1 MHFKKASCLVPHD
14 VKSYQTKAFGGAG
27 HGGAPA
33 LMLEPQATEQAVL
46 NQVAKRTPGTDVVA
60 CALGAENGSVRFVSE
75 GTNSRIAGDDEGT
88 VVPLRRLDAILDEHP
103 SFYPD
108 LVKLD
113 LQGNELRALEG
124 AGSHL
129 SRFEVLVL
137 EVSVIRIGPVPVFRE
152 VDAFMAARGFVFYD
166 AIPQY
171 YRPRDCALL

>member
-1 MHFKKASCLVPHD
+1 MV
-14 VKSYQTKAFGGAG
+14 
-27 HGGAPA
+27 
-33 LMLEPQATEQAVL
+33 EPQCSGQGVL
-46 NQVAKRTPGTDVVA
+46 REVSKRKAGSEVVA
-60 CALGAENGSVRFVSE
+60 FALGAESGSVRFVSE
-75 GTNSRIAGDDEGT
+75 GTNSRIAGDDEAT
-88 VVPLRRLDAILDEHP
+88 AVPLRRLDAILDERP
-103 SFYPD
+103 SFHPD

-113 LQGNELRALEG
+113 LQGNELGALEG

-171 YRPRDCALL
+171 YRPRDGALWQMDALYVREDSPLLVFTSWD